1 MEEGKRMEDKNFLDE
16 LLEEVEAKE
25 EKMQLVHVD
34 LVLKEISS
42 LNAEIAK
49 ILSQAEEEKQ
59 IILDWALQRSSKLND
74 KVNWLTEKLEA
85 FMNEQDPSIR
95 TISLAY
101 GQLLRRKQAEKLVVD
116 NLEQFLQNNNLSDLT
131 TTSPEVIKP
140 DIAKI
145 KSFYKMTGGKLPL
158 GISLVESKDKFSI
171 KLKNGGTNGTTT
183 QAGIG
188 SEQADTD

>member
-1 MEEGKRMEDKNFLDE
+1 MEDKNFLDE
-16 LLEEVEAKE
+16 LLEEVAAKE

-59 IILDWALQRSSKLND
+59 IILDWALQRSLKLND
-74 KVNWLTEKLEA
+74 KVEFLSKKLES
-85 FMNEQDPSIR
+85 FMNEQEPTIR
-95 TISLAY
+95 TIDLPN
-101 GQLLRRKQAEKLVVD
+101 GQLLRRKQAEKLVVED
-116 NLEQFLQNNNLSDLT
+116 LDQFMQNSNLSDLT
-131 TTSPEVIKP
+131 STSPEIIKP

-145 KSFYKMTGGKLPL
+145 KSFYKMTGGKLPQ
-158 GISLVESKDKFSI
+158 GVSIVESKDKFSI
-171 KLKNGGTNGTTT
+171 KLKNGDKNGTTT
-183 QAGIG
+183 QDGIG